1 MQTRADSVA
10 FLKKAHV
17 HPSGFARPILQKNNF
32 TKLKVSSFSFL
43 WSDALAMHEKNEH
56 SAQSKHLLNLTKEG
70 FQNKNTSSQSHVGQH
85 GLLRAK

>member
-1 MQTRADSVA
+1 MQPRANSVA

-17 HPSGFARPILQKNNF
+17 HPSGLARPILQKNNF
-32 TKLKVSSFSFL
+32 EKLKVSPFSFC
-43 WSDALAMHEKNEH
+43 SDASAMREKNEH

-70 FQNKNTSSQSHVGQH
+70 FQNKNTSSQSHVGEH